1 MEDSRIIALYWQ
13 RDETAI
19 DETQK
24 KYGAFCQRLARNI
37 LSVPEDA
44 EECVND
50 TWLRAWNAIPP
61 ERPLKLRAWLGRV
74 TRNLALNLWNKNHAK
89 KRYGGMETLLGEL
102 DDCIPSP
109 QNIEETVQA
118 KELTACLNAWLYSQT
133 SDDRI
138 LFVRRYWYG
147 IPLKELAAGQHMA
160 PARLAERMY
169 RLRLS
174 LKATLEKEGIV
185 L

>member
-13 RDETAI
+13 RDESSI

-24 KYGAFCQRLARNI
+24 KYGAFCHRLARNI

-74 TRNLALNLWNKNHAK
+74 TRNLALNLWNKNHAR
-89 KRYGGMETLLGEL
+89 KRYCGMEELLDEL
-102 DDCIPSP
+102 SDCIPSP
-109 QNIEETVQA
+109 QTVEGEVEA
-118 KELTACLNAWLYSQT
+118 KELAARLNAWLYSQRR
-133 SDDRI
+133 DDRI

-147 IPLKELAAGQHMA
+147 IPLKELAAPFWNGF
-160 PARLAERMY
+160 P
-169 RLRLS
+169 
-174 LKATLEKEGIV
+174 KASRRPGYC
-185 L
+185 